1 MPGRLDGKIAIVT
14 GGNSGIGKATAQLF
28 AREGAKVALLAR
40 REPEGVSVQDAIRSE
55 GGEATYIQCDVT
67 DRDAVDSAVGKVV
80 ETYGGVDVL
89 FNNAGHGAR
98 GNFPDE
104 DDDGWDSVIQVNLNG
119 TFYMSRAAWPH
130 LIKSGSGAI
139 VNMSSIAA
147 VIGFSK
153 NMYDLSGR
161 GVPSSSYY
169 VAKAG
174 IDAFTRYCA
183 GRGGEH

>member
-40 REPEGVSVQDAIRSE
+40 REPEGVSVQDAIRGE

-67 DRDAVDSAVGKVV
+67 DRDAVDSAVEKVV

-98 GNFPDE
+98 GNFPDKDE
-104 DDDGWDSVIQVNLNG
+104 DRGERVMQAKPEG
-119 TFYMSRAAWPH
+119 T
-130 LIKSGSGAI
+130 
-139 VNMSSIAA
+139 V
-147 VIGFSK
+147 
-153 NMYDLSGR
+153 
-161 GVPSSSYY
+161 
-169 VAKAG
+169 
-174 IDAFTRYCA
+174 
-183 GRGGEH
+183 